1 MVSECELQDFSI
13 LTSESGIAIPTHCY
27 FTHILL
33 PVNCSMAIWITP
45 SWHLSMLSLTDS
57 HPLPVCR
64 LLALAH
70 SRANKLKSA
79 TAAGCQLGALT
90 AIWGARLSKSSPA
103 GTSGRGRM
111 SSAPLIHSDSDGQ
124 VQRGEMMAKVFLLSG
139 QCLKRWT
146 WRSQNLKVQL
156 CVCVCVWAHA
166 LVPVPECW
174 CGCA

>member
-1 MVSECELQDFSI
+1 
-13 LTSESGIAIPTHCY
+13 
-27 FTHILL
+27 
-33 PVNCSMAIWITP
+33 MAIWITP

-64 LLALAH
+64 LLASAH
-70 SRANKLKSA
+70 SRANRLKSA
-79 TAAGCQLGALT
+79 AAAGCQLGALT

-156 CVCVCVWAHA
+156 CVCVCV
-166 LVPVPECW
+166 
-174 CGCA
+174 CGRTHLCLFQSADVGVHKCQTVKQSNKCETWHWTISQPKHVICQL